1 MNCQPAVRLRLL
13 LLFGFMVCI
22 GFSCRRDED
31 SPESVDQVSKAEE
44 TFAGLATDRQK
55 LIWQYE
61 HITFELETK
70 FGQAFTTAWKN
81 RQSEELR
88 RFMRDDLHALLVP
101 GKQHR
106 VVNSSWWDHEDWQR
120 TNDRD
125 LERGDAD
132 DLVARLLD
140 WAGRFQRI
148 DRTRL
153 RVLQI
158 HPDANAVSGSWDLL
172 LQLTAAG
179 VAVDGKPLSF
189 LATHRVHCKFESD
202 QEIAAGCIL
211 ARWKDE
217 SLFIQQTS
225 QRLLEEQSAEWGLLD
240 LKLRDNWTTPRTQ
253 NQTYAMQLAV
263 EDFDRDGDLDIA
275 FSTFHGP
282 QRLLQCQDN
291 KFVDVTQEFALPEQ
305 RTAREQV
312 ALATWFDFDND
323 GYPDLLLGSRL
334 YQNLKGSGFQDV
346 TERSG
351 LSFDYPVMGCA
362 VADYDCDGKL
372 DLYVLNHSDATKG
385 QQPGY
390 LDDEVTGAPNQLWRN
405 QGNGRFMDVTRLV
418 GSLDTGNRQ
427 SFTAVWFHADRDRFP
442 DLYVVNDFGKN
453 FLFLSD
459 GKGGLRDATDVAGV
473 GSFANSMGAATG
485 DIDGDGRA
493 EIYVANMFSKM
504 GRRIIAHVSE
514 ADYPAGV
521 YAQIQGACAGNLL
534 YAPTDTD
541 GEFREISQDL
551 RVNQVGWAHG
561 PVLADF
567 DRDGF
572 LDIYAT
578 TGFQSFDRGKPDG

>member
-1 MNCQPAVRLRLL
+1 MNCQPALRLRLL

-22 GFSCRRDED
+22 GFGCRGGQD
-31 SPESVDQVSKAEE
+31 SPESVEQVSKTEE
-44 TFAGLATDRQK
+44 TFSGLATAKQK
-55 LIWQYE
+55 LLWQYE

-88 RFMRDDLHALLVP
+88 RFMRADLHALLVP

-106 VVNSSWWDHEDWQR
+106 VLNSSWWNHEDWQR

-125 LERGDAD
+125 LERGDAEA
-132 DLVARLLD
+132 LVDRLLD
-140 WAGRFQRI
+140 LAGRFQRI

-158 HPDANAVSGSWDLL
+158 QPDANAVSGNWDLL

-202 QEIAAGCIL
+202 KEIAAGCIL
-211 ARWKDE
+211 ASWKDE
-217 SLFIQQTS
+217 SLFIQQAS
-225 QRLLEEQSAEWGLLD
+225 QSLLEEQSAEWGLLD

-305 RTAREQV
+305 RTVREQV

-405 QGNGRFMDVTRLV
+405 QGKGRFMDVTRLV

-459 GKGGLRDATDVAGV
+459 GKGGLRDATDAAGV